1 MSDQQNRQGLSD
13 DELQAEAGTVL
24 PDKEVVSILDL
35 NADINLA
42 IDAAAPI
49 DLAAAAN
56 ANVAAPIN
64 ASADANILSAGSTA
78 QSLSDQGALINQN
91 IDATAAAHSVQDS
104 GIHQGATGGTDGGTT
119 SDTGGTTDGGTTS
132 GTGGTTDGG
141 TTSGTGGTTDG
152 GTTSTTT
159 DTGTS
164 ALNDGNLLN
173 VNVNV
178 DGNAD
183 IAAPIDGA
191 VAANA
196 NVAAPINAGVSA
208 NVGSIDSDAVS
219 VSEQTAIVNQNIDGS
234 ATAVADQTSSI
245 DQ

>member
-1 MSDQQNRQGLSD
+1 MSEQQNRHGLSD
-13 DELQAEAGTVL
+13 EELRAEAGIAL

-49 DLAAAAN
+49 DLAVAAN

-64 ASADANILSAGSTA
+64 ASADANILSAGSSA

-91 IDATAAAHSVQDS
+91 IDATATAHSLQDS
-104 GIHQGATGGTDGGTT
+104 GIHQGATGGTDTGGT
-119 SDTGGTTDGGTTS
+119 DTGGTTDGGA
-132 GTGGTTDGG
+132 
-141 TTSGTGGTTDG
+141 
-152 GTTSTTT
+152 TSTTT

-183 IAAPIDGA
+183 LAAPVDGA

-208 NVGSIDSDAVS
+208 NVGSIDSQAVS
-219 VSEQTAIVNQNIDGS
+219 VSEQDAIINQNIEGA
-234 ATAVADQTSSI
+234 ATAVGDQTSTI

>member
-104 GIHQGATGGTDGGTT
+104 GIHQGATSGTDAGTT
-119 SDTGGTTDGGTTS
+119 GA
-132 GTGGTTDGG
+132 
-141 TTSGTGGTTDG
+141 TTDG

-183 IAAPIDGA
+183 IAAPVDGA